1 MEIHSAR
8 ISVILPGAVARAL
21 CAPVFGAWT
30 IMEYI
35 LFYGRAGTYKVHRI
49 ESFDFKGAK
58 FLANEFL
65 LTTKRSE
72 NKGDPIDGYLSTDL
86 GEWMRV

>member
-1 MEIHSAR
+1 MQ
-8 ISVILPGAVARAL
+8 
-21 CAPVFGAWT
+21 
-30 IMEYI
+30 YI
-35 LFYGRAGTYKVHRI
+35 LFYGREGTYKVHRI

-65 LTTKRSE
+65 LTKKTSDNNGE
-72 NKGDPIDGYLSTDL
+72 VMEGYLCIDI

>member
-1 MEIHSAR
+1 MKKSPMPQL
-8 ISVILPGAVARAL
+8 SAVAQAL
-21 CAPVFGAWT
+21 CAPMFRAWS

-35 LFYGRAGTYKVHRI
+35 LFYGREGTYKVHRI

-65 LTTKRSE
+65 LTRKKLE
-72 NKGDPIDGYLSTDL
+72 NEGDPIDGYLCTDL

>member
-1 MEIHSAR
+1 M
-8 ISVILPGAVARAL
+8 ISPSAVAQAL
-21 CAPVFGAWT
+21 CAPVFRAWNT
-30 IMEYI
+30 MEYI
-35 LFYGRAGTYKVHRI
+35 LFYGRAGNYKVHRI

-65 LTTKRSE
+65 LTRKRSE
-72 NKGDPIDGYLSTDL
+72 NNGEPIDGYLCTDL